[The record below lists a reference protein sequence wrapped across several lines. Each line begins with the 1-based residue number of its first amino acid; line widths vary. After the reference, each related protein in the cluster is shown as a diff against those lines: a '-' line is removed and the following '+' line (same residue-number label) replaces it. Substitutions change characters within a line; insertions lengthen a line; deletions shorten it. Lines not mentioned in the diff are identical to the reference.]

1 MFTEVETRKMMFRW
15 VREEEV
21 GRIFHN
27 FDNLIEGNELFMQIS
42 KSTIYENVLL
52 ADVVTISLISKF
64 ALTYCYGKKTG

>member
-42 KSTIYENVLL
+42 KSTIYEKVLL